1 MTSLHVRWVPLNDSG
16 VQTYRIHRSMIGF
29 KTTNQAPF
37 GLINGDTLIL
47 KINNETTQTITFTSD
62 MAILDLVSFLNTK
75 LSGAR
80 AYKSNY
86 DNSLVIR
93 SNYREAPGY
102 IKIVGGTCLP
112 KLGEYARQ
120 ISEKSEVKLIAEV
133 SGSLN
138 LYEDLDGAIQD
149 FYGISTVD
157 DMGNISRVSSLIQ
170 AIGFVAPICVVEGKV
185 VDLQGQR
192 LADVK
197 VTAKIVN
204 RPQMIAN
211 HSAIV
216 QAELSVL
223 TGEDGRFSL
232 PLLQKSQVIFE
243 INDTRISDPIE
254 IPQQNYIYFDD
265 LPIYEDY
272 GFKDY
277 NP

>member
-1 MTSLHVRWVPLNDSG
+1 MTSLRIKWVPLENSG

-29 KTTNQAPF
+29 KTPSQAPF
-37 GLINGDTLIL
+37 GLLNGDTLIL
-47 KINNETTQTITFTSD
+47 KINNETTQTITFTGD
-62 MAILDLVSFLNTK
+62 MAVSDLVAFLNTK

-102 IKIVGGTCLP
+102 IKIIGGTALS
-112 KLGEYARQ
+112 KMGEYPRQ
-120 ISEKSEVKLIAEV
+120 ISEKSEVKIVAEV
-133 SGSLN
+133 AGTEN

-157 DMGNISRVSSLIQ
+157 SMGNMSRVSSLIQ

-204 RPQMIAN
+204 RPQLIAN

-254 IPQQNYIYFDD
+254 IPQQNYVYFDD

-272 GFKDY
+272 GFGDY